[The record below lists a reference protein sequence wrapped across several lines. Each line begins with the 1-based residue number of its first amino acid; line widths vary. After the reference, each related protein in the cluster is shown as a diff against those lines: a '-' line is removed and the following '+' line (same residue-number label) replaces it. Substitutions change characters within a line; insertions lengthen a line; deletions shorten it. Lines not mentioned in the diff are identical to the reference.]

1 MGEISIDP
9 KFNIHETYKKVRILN
24 PYRNQTGSLPIYFAK
39 ISHYLDA
46 AVGVTKTQGAVT
58 SWVDKKNSNDW
69 VNYLAPANLGNGVDA
84 NGSFVSFHSNN
95 SGLTFPQSMNDNKEV
110 VIVMKRF
117 AHSFNNYFIG
127 GVENLNAFLYDFTNG
142 GYYDAITRN
151 IDTPTIH
158 KNIGTSDLAVF
169 NMSYISTQFGTNSAV
184 LGSRSNASLG
194 ANANYYEVIFFSTAL
209 TVDERAALYVDLKN
223 KYPAISNLP

>member
-1 MGEISIDP
+1 MSNTLQ
-9 KFNIHETYKKVRILN
+9 KFMFGR
-24 PYRNQTGSLPIYFAK
+24 QTAPIYFAK

-46 AVGVTKTQGAVT
+46 SVGVTKSSGVVT
-58 SWVDKKNSNDW
+58 SWVDKKNSNNW
-69 VNYLAPANLGNGVDA
+69 VNLIAPINVDDGVDA
-84 NGSFVSFHSNN
+84 DGSFLSFPTNN
-95 SGLTFPQSMNDNKEV
+95 SGLTFPQSMFDNKEV

-117 AHSFNNYFIG
+117 LASNINYFIG
-127 GVENLNAFLYDFTNG
+127 ASENLNAFVRDNISG
-142 GYYDAITRN
+142 GFDDATTIR

-158 KNIGTSDLAVF
+158 KNIGTSDLAIF
-169 NMSYISTQFGTNSAV
+169 DMSYTSTLFETNSAV
-184 LGSRSNASLG
+184 LGVRGNGALG